1 MTSSSSILPV
11 ERVRIDSVHGKL
23 SECAINYVFLW
34 SLRGEFALTVRR
46 KYLTLHENDVVM
58 LQPGDEY
65 TISAKGGNCILSMVV
80 RRSFFAEG
88 KVKGSGTYVC
98 DSVSDSDR
106 DYSSIRKMLSQMA
119 AAYFEKDD
127 DGGLLLWSLAYGLLY
142 YLGRYHFVTDTG
154 GYPHSLSDQNAER
167 TRIIIDYIDQNYK
180 NAISLKSLADRLYLS
195 QQYLSRFIKR
205 CLGQN
210 FVSYLNQVRMAHAVD
225 DLLDTDRTV
234 ISIAADNGFSNIGMF
249 NKLFRETYN
258 MTPNQYRKACGGR
271 TASAEL
277 PDPRSRAQFEA
288 VEQHLR
294 SFMKQ
299 DSLPSSA
306 IPYTA
311 QSVFTIKNPLF
322 GRPFE
327 PLWNSMI
334 NIGFSDHVNHS
345 ELSAHMRLAKDEIG
359 FRYGRLQ
366 ALLNNSLLPLIP
378 GTDDYN
384 FAEFDRFIELMLSIE
399 MKPFLDL
406 TFKVSHLV
414 GAISD
419 NSGQYQMQQFPDN
432 AVKLFSQKVS
442 AIVRHCINAFGQNE
456 VESWGIE
463 IGYWH
468 DEKLRMLE
476 STAAFVSRFRD
487 IYRFIKELL
496 PGISIGGISHNATLP
511 IGLLEEILGE
521 MKKCQFA
528 PDFVSL
534 VLFSYNSVMP
544 PDKNG
549 DFIISSDPDRTLR
562 EVGHFRALFE
572 RFPGIVNRICLTVFG
587 SDISTRNPI
596 NDSCYQSA
604 FLVKNTVE
612 LLGKVDML
620 GYWQLSDICNTNF
633 DSGRLLFGGNGIV
646 SQHGLKKP
654 SFFALKRLN
663 QAGGYLVQKND
674 NFLVT
679 TDCSRTVIIILYNY
693 IHFGEQYCLRGT
705 VADPLHEIY
714 SAFDMP
720 NVLDMTLKLE
730 GLPTGQYRV
739 TTSILNRE
747 HASVLDEWLRYGLID
762 KLYPRDIKYFQ
773 DITHPARQARNYV
786 SVDGRIDIHSQL
798 LPHEVRVIEI
808 VHEV

>member
-1 MTSSSSILPV
+1 MTSSSGILPV
-11 ERVRIDSVHGKL
+11 DRVRIESVHGKL
-23 SECAINYVFLW
+23 SECTINYVFLW
-34 SLRGEFALTVRR
+34 SLRGEFALTVRQ
-46 KYLTLHENDVVM
+46 KYLTLHENDVIM
-58 LQPGDEY
+58 LKPGDEY
-65 TISAKGGNCILSMVV
+65 TVSAKGGNCILSMVV

-88 KVKGSGTYVC
+88 KAKGPGTYVC
-98 DSVSDSDR
+98 DSVSDCDR
-106 DYSSIRKMLSQMA
+106 DYASIRKLLSQMA
-119 AAYFEKDD
+119 VAYFEKEDD
-127 DGGLLLWSLAYGLLY
+127 SGLLLWSLAYSLLH
-142 YLGRYHFVTDTG
+142 YLGRYHYVADTG
-154 GYPHSLSDQNAER
+154 GSTHSLSDQNAER
-167 TRIIIDYIDQNYK
+167 TRVIIDYIDQNYK
-180 NAISLKSLADRLYLS
+180 NSISLKSLADRLYLT
-195 QQYLSRFIKR
+195 QQYLSRLIKR

-210 FVSYLNQVRMAHAVD
+210 FVSYINQVRIAHAVD
-225 DLLDTDRTV
+225 DLLDTDRTI
-234 ISIAADNGFSNIGMF
+234 ISVATDNGFSNIGAF

-258 MTPNQYRKACGGR
+258 MTPNQYRKAHGSQAMPSG
-271 TASAEL
+271 TL
-277 PDPRSRAQFEA
+277 DPGSSTQFEA
-288 VEQHLR
+288 VEKHLR

-299 DSLPSSA
+299 DNIASSV
-306 IPYTA
+306 IPYTS
-311 QSVFTIKNPLF
+311 QSIFTIKNPLS
-322 GRPFE
+322 GRQFE
-327 PLWNSMI
+327 PLWNSMV
-334 NIGFSDHVNHS
+334 NIGFSDRVNHS
-345 ELSAHMRLAKDEIG
+345 ELSAHMRLAKKEIG

-378 GTDDYN
+378 GTEEYN
-384 FAEFDRFIELMLSIE
+384 FTEFDRFIELMLSIE

-414 GAISD
+414 GSISD
-419 NSGQYQMQQFPDN
+419 DSEGFKMQQFPDN
-432 AVKLFSQKVS
+432 AVELFSQKVS

-468 DEKLRMLE
+468 DENLRMLE
-476 STAAFVSRFRD
+476 STMEFVSRFRYV
-487 IYRFIKELL
+487 YRFIKELL
-496 PGISIGGISHNATLP
+496 PGIRIGGISHNATLP
-511 IGLLEEILGE
+511 IGLLEEILVE
-521 MKKCQFA
+521 MQNRQFA

-534 VLFSYNSVMP
+534 VLFPYNSVMP
-544 PDKNG
+544 PDKSG
-549 DFIISSDPDRTLR
+549 DFIISSDPDHTLR
-562 EVGHFRALFE
+562 EIERFRALFE
-572 RFPGIVNRICLTVFG
+572 RFPGIADRICLTVFG
-587 SDISTRNPI
+587 SDISARNPI

-612 LLGKVDML
+612 LLGKIDML

-663 QAGGYLVQKND
+663 HVCKYLVQKNGH
-674 NFLVT
+674 FLVT

-730 GLPTGQYRV
+730 GLPLGNYRI

-773 DITHPARQARNYV
+773 DIVHPARQARNYI
-786 SVDGRIDIHSQL
+786 SSDGRLDIHSQL
-798 LPHEVRVIEI
+798 LPHEVRVVEI
-808 VHEV
+808 VHEA